1 MQLALWWLLHIIV
14 IFSGITFPFKAR
26 SIRAAGR
33 CRYVHVVMVT
43 IGLIVPCVPVAV
55 SFVRRGYGS
64 VSPTFLCTPRDGA
77 ASFYT
82 LVLPISV
89 FLATGISMLVIMF
102 VGITKV
108 ASYSL
113 ISVWPHSLEQ
123 HRICLFCFSLQVS
136 GLQRKAKAVEV
147 RVLIILCYF
156 ILLGVSALTTFSV
169 SSQNIQHF
177 TRELISYFLCESTGI
192 TNGKLL
198 CDRMAFEQF
207 SNPIPTA
214 LSFLLLGLYPVVN
227 LIYVV
232 HIQEL
237 KQKGKKL
244 THKLSRHSSY
254 LNSSNKVE
262 LHKRSVWRSI
272 HIQFIRT

>member
-1 MQLALWWLLHIIV
+1 M
-14 IFSGITFPFKAR
+14 
-26 SIRAAGR
+26 
-33 CRYVHVVMVT
+33 
-43 IGLIVPCVPVAV
+43 
-55 SFVRRGYGS
+55 
-64 VSPTFLCTPRDGA
+64 
-77 ASFYT
+77 
-82 LVLPISV
+82 
-89 FLATGISMLVIMF
+89 
-102 VGITKV
+102 
-108 ASYSL
+108 
-113 ISVWPHSLEQ
+113 
-123 HRICLFCFSLQVS
+123 S

-177 TRELISYFLCESTGI
+177 TRELISYLLCESTGT
-192 TNGKLL
+192 TNGKL

-244 THKLSRHSSY
+244 THKLSRHTTY
-254 LNSSNKVE
+254 FNTSNKENSHNVVE
-262 LHKRSVWRSI
+262 LHKPSV
-272 HIQFIRT
+272 

>member
-1 MQLALWWLLHIIV
+1 M
-14 IFSGITFPFKAR
+14 
-26 SIRAAGR
+26 
-33 CRYVHVVMVT
+33 
-43 IGLIVPCVPVAV
+43 
-55 SFVRRGYGS
+55 
-64 VSPTFLCTPRDGA
+64 
-77 ASFYT
+77 
-82 LVLPISV
+82 
-89 FLATGISMLVIMF
+89 
-102 VGITKV
+102 
-108 ASYSL
+108 
-113 ISVWPHSLEQ
+113 
-123 HRICLFCFSLQVS
+123 S

-177 TRELISYFLCESTGI
+177 TRELISYFLCESTGT
-192 TNGKLL
+192 TNGKLP

-244 THKLSRHSSY
+244 TRKLSRHSAY
-254 LNSSNKVE
+254 LNSSNKENSQNVVE
-262 LHKRSVWRSI
+262 LHKRSV
-272 HIQFIRT
+272 